1 MRGRRKIY
9 VQEAMRLT
17 KLSEAELLDGTSD
30 YKGPTRRSDQLGV
43 RYWFADDIA
52 DWLSVRRK

>member
-1 MRGRRKIY
+1 
-9 VQEAMRLT
+9 MRLT

-30 YKGPTRRSDQLGV
+30 YKGPIRRSDQLGV